1 MKVSKSQSM
10 KLTKRVPKLS
20 KNPNDRTGALKAGA
34 LSDFKHP
41 LLQNIKK
48 LKGGPLGDFF
58 GKKVTMPKKNLNG
71 NPLVSPG
78 IVCYREKKEN
88 IHDSVRMAKWF
99 KLTP

>member
-58 GKKVTMPKKNLNG
+58 RKKSHNAEKKLKWEPFSLARYCMLQGKKGKH
-71 NPLVSPG
+71 S
-78 IVCYREKKEN
+78 
-88 IHDSVRMAKWF
+88 
-99 KLTP
+99 